1 MHNILDVISY
11 GDNFPDDEKPAD
23 EQPVDEQPAD
33 EETGHEQPGDDDH
46 FSGDEQPGD
55 EEPTSF
61 INLAYNTSGSSD
73 VILTHTSA
81 TEEDVT
87 KKFWNRLAGIYINLE
102 LLNI

>member
-11 GDNFPDDEKPAD
+11 GDNFPDDQK
-23 EQPVDEQPAD
+23 PAD

-55 EEPTSF
+55 EEPTSL
-61 INLAYNTSGSSD
+61 INLADSASGSSD
-73 VILTHTSA
+73 VILIHTF
-81 TEEDVT
+81 TVEEDVT
-87 KKFWNRLAGIYINLE
+87 KTFWDSLAGIYINLE